1 MHNSEW
7 SLVFFTLLGQFSAG
21 LVFCL
26 LIFRVLGLHREINN
40 TDKILRTGIYIA
52 AASMIIALVISFLHL
67 SAPLSSVY
75 AFSNLKQ
82 SWLSREI
89 LMVPLF
95 TAFLGFLSLY
105 VYRSVTPAKHM
116 TFLLL
121 LATLNG
127 FLMVYSM
134 ARIYM
139 LPTIP
144 AWDTPVTLINFFA
157 SGLLTGSAFFHVIF
171 YQKTAEISEKTIQ
184 ANAGKIYITI
194 IGLALVARAVVFFLS
209 GNAKIEDPIAFAPSS
224 VQSAEHI
231 VAWALWL
238 AGLGLL
244 LWRVWNPSKNIKSF
258 LNFYYLA
265 FLCFVLA
272 EILYRAL
279 FYSSFYRIGI

>member
-26 LIFRVLGLHREINN
+26 LMFRVLGLHRKINT
-40 TDKILRTGIYIA
+40 TDKILRNGIYIA

-75 AFSNLKQ
+75 ALSNLKQ

-89 LMVPLF
+89 LMVALF

-105 VYRSVTPAKHM
+105 VYRSVTPGKHI

-121 LATLNG
+121 LATLTG
-127 FLMVYSM
+127 FMMVYSM

-144 AWDTPVTLINFFA
+144 AWNTPVTLINFFV
-157 SGLLTGSAFFHVIF
+157 SGLLTGSAFFLVIF
-171 YQKTAEISEKTIQ
+171 YQKTKEIFEKTFI
-184 ANAGKIYITI
+184 AKTGKIYITM
-194 IGLALVARAVVFFLS
+194 IGLALAARAVAFFLT
-209 GNAKIEDPIAFAPSS
+209 GNTETEDPIAFAPPS
-224 VQSAEHI
+224 VSLAEYI
-231 VAWALWL
+231 VAWGLWL
-238 AGLGLL
+238 AGSGLL
-244 LWRVWNPSKNIKSF
+244 LLRVWSPSKNIKSF
-258 LNFYYLA
+258 LSFYYLG

-279 FYSSFYRIGI
+279 FYSSFYRVGI